1 MHNYLENFIYRFRIK
16 SLSRVKLI
24 SINDRL
30 KNSLEGHRKILELLK
45 EHNALMAERRIKK
58 HIDNTM
64 KNILENLL
72 NTENKNS

>member
-16 SLSRVKLI
+16 SLNRVKLI
-24 SINDRL
+24 SINGRL
-30 KNSLEGHRKILELLK
+30 KNSLEGHRKILESLK

-72 NTENKNS
+72 NTENENS